1 MNKMAFGFFLA
12 LFAVVL
18 MAGATNFDRIVLG
31 SGNYNTDPNTSADI
45 VFQNDEYV
53 SNSVDGTLNFG
64 AANITTTG
72 QVSTGNLTSNQVFA
86 DSTVGPVLVA
96 SDGTLWRL
104 KVQTNGTV
112 ESDSTG
118 LN

>member
-1 MNKMAFGFFLA
+1 MNKILLGFFLA
-12 LFAVVL
+12 LFAVML
-18 MAGATNFDRIVLG
+18 MAGATNFDRLVLG
-31 SGNYNTDPNTSADI
+31 SDNYGADPNTSADI

-53 SNSVDGTLNFG
+53 DNSTDGTLDFG
-64 AANITTTG
+64 AAILTTTG
-72 QVSTGNLTSNQVFA
+72 QISGGDYTSNVAFA
-86 DSTVGPVLVA
+86 DSTVGIVLVA